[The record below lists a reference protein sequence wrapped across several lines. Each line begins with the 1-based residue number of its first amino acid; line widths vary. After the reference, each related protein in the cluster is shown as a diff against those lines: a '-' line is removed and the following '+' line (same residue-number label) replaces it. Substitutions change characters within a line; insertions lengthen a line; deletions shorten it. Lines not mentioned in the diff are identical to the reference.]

1 MKSSWGWG
9 CFLAYPVSKG
19 ATVPPIIKP
28 HHQKGATFWGA
39 SGMRVTQGVFNVVF
53 IHKGRGNAHPRG
65 TVRDVGS
72 VPWHY

>member
-1 MKSSWGWG
+1 M
-9 CFLAYPVSKG
+9 
-19 ATVPPIIKP
+19 PPIIKP